1 MSKLVI
7 FGNFILIAT
16 GKPNK
21 LQKINYHVEKED
33 IISFLQIVV
42 DFLLHI
48 WFTHGDQNNIGKNCQ
63 FWFSL
68 SFTSKLVIFGNFVL
82 IGMGELN
89 MLQKIYKHLK
99 TAVNVFF
106 LHMVVDFL

>member
-1 MSKLVI
+1 MI
-7 FGNFILIAT
+7 FGDIILIAT
-16 GKPNK
+16 GKPNE
-21 LQKINYHVEKED
+21 LQKINNHVEKED

-48 WFTHGDQNNIGKNCQ
+48 WFTHGDQNNIAKNCQ

-82 IGMGELN
+82 TAMGKPN
-89 MLQKIYKHLK
+89 MLQKIHKYLE
-99 TAVNVFF
+99 TWYIPW
-106 LHMVVDFL
+106 

>member
-1 MSKLVI
+1 VI
-7 FGNFILIAT
+7 FGDIILIAT

-21 LQKINYHVEKED
+21 LQKINNHVEKED

-48 WFTHGDQNNIGKNCQ
+48 WFTHGDQNNIAKNCQ

-82 IGMGELN
+82 TTMGKPN
-89 MLQKIYKHLK
+89 MLQKIHKYLEN
-99 TAVNVFF
+99 AYNIFF
-106 LHMVVDFL
+106 LYMVVDFL

>member
-1 MSKLVI
+1 MI
-7 FGNFILIAT
+7 FGDFILIAT

-21 LQKINYHVEKED
+21 LQKINNHVEKED

-48 WFTHGDQNNIGKNCQ
+48 WFTHGDQNNIAKNCQ

-82 IGMGELN
+82 TATGKPN
-89 MLQKIYKHLK
+89 MLQKIHKYLEKADNIL
-99 TAVNVFF
+99 FF
-106 LHMVVDFL
+106 YMVVDFL